1 MNELSFGM
9 RLQKPKFCPE
19 PIATL
24 LNNCFSELP
33 EQRPAFQ
40 EIKSDLD
47 TAYNSLLQQFQ
58 LNDKIKDKEN
68 SQAHHFPIINSID
81 NSMKSRYTA
90 MIKGNKKQMKQNDTH
105 RRKSNEYLSMRK
117 NMYRHNSVTLES
129 VVDLLLTNETHEHL
143 KIGHANK
150 WQNDNIMAIKEIE
163 ASQSFNE
170 LKLKEQPKRELK
182 RSLSEP

>member
-1 MNELSFGM
+1 M

-24 LNNCFSELP
+24 LDNCFSELP
-33 EQRPAFQ
+33 EQRPTFQ

-47 TAYNSLLQQFQ
+47 TAYHSLLQQLQ
-58 LNDKIKDKEN
+58 LNEKIEDKEN
-68 SQAHHFPIINSID
+68 SQARHFPIINSID

-90 MIKGNKKQMKQNDTH
+90 MIKGNKKQMKQNDSH

-117 NMYRHNSVTLES
+117 ILSRHNSVTLEPK
-129 VVDLLLTNETHEHL
+129 VDLLLMNDTHEHL
-143 KIGHANK
+143 KIGNANK
-150 WQNDNIMAIKEIE
+150 WQNDNIMAVKGIK

-182 RSLSEP
+182 RSLSEL